1 MPEDTIPVP
10 EGMPDEPRPDVYG
23 VHDDVLLSQLAAL
36 LADRLDDAN
45 KSRLMQ
51 LLADHPDAR
60 ELLLMSYEIYRQ
72 HADLRSRH
80 TDIGTRDQAEEN
92 SKRG

>member
-1 MPEDTIPVP
+1 MPEDEIP
-10 EGMPDEPRPDVYG
+10 E
-23 VHDDVLLSQLAAL
+23 DDVLLSQLAAL
-36 LADRLDDAN
+36 LADQLDEAN

-51 LLADHPDAR
+51 VLADHPDAR

-80 TDIGTRDQAEEN
+80 SDNRGNGEGN